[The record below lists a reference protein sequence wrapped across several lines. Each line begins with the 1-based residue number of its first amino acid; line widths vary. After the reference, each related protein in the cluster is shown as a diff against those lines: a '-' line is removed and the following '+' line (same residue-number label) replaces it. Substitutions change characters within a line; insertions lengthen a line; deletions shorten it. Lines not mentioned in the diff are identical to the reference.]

1 MVQVEPQ
8 FLVQDTQTKLLQRL
22 QQVENVSDPSYHHTN
37 TNNTDGKVNNVHDAD
52 NTQHEMETHEQE
64 DEVTKVLIDER
75 DGDTDDER
83 DNKHRTTTTA
93 AKHERRQQQ
102 QQKQQHIDDGDARS
116 INATAAKFDDNEDKL
131 LVTEGELLITHQ
143 EKYATRRMGSRN
155 NSIRE
160 EIVTSD
166 GDDGGDR
173 RNVVDDCCDDDD
185 DDDGT
190 PDGGWGY
197 VVVLGTFVIVNSVGI
212 TSACFGILFL
222 NFLKQMGTSSTMI
235 ASIYNSEA
243 FLWSC
248 ANLIGG
254 PLTDVLGWRWVAMVG
269 SILMALGIVLS
280 AFATSA
286 NFLFFS
292 HSILTGLGSGLCCLV
307 AFAIIPF
314 YFKRRR
320 GLANG
325 LMMAGMCTGGMF
337 WPSIITHLQD
347 EYGYK
352 GATLILAGVMLN
364 NCVAAS
370 VFHPVAWHRR
380 KPNKNK
386 TQAETKVLL
395 SSSVASNRDS
405 YGSVCEGSV
414 SETCKD
420 KQQGNGDNVL
430 CHADINKDIIDD
442 TLYASFLGEEND
454 AEEVKLT
461 QKCKATENH
470 HQNNNYNSS
479 NQRNA
484 ANTHTTQHH
493 ETKSRQRNT
502 GNNTQSTQQ
511 NEKKNKQQ
519 RLADGIK
526 AVFVNLAVNIKVL
539 KSPTAVIV
547 SIGVAGFVG
556 VYLNFVMIT
565 PFAMDA
571 MGYTQ
576 EEISWSLALS
586 NVCNLVSR
594 LVVSPL
600 SDFPNF
606 NITKMFMAG
615 TATLAF
621 AAVGFC
627 LVDGLVMMSVMLG
640 VWGVGVG
647 TCNCLYTLL
656 LVQCLGL
663 DKFKA
668 MLGVSGVLSGV
679 WMLASGP
686 LYGVVRDL
694 SGSYTV
700 TICTMVS
707 TALLTIVLFLFIPA
721 AMRYDKRKAR
731 QEELEEEDRRRKEE
745 LC

>member
-1 MVQVEPQ
+1 
-8 FLVQDTQTKLLQRL
+8 
-22 QQVENVSDPSYHHTN
+22 
-37 TNNTDGKVNNVHDAD
+37 
-52 NTQHEMETHEQE
+52 
-64 DEVTKVLIDER
+64 
-75 DGDTDDER
+75 
-83 DNKHRTTTTA
+83 
-93 AKHERRQQQ
+93 
-102 QQKQQHIDDGDARS
+102 
-116 INATAAKFDDNEDKL
+116 
-131 LVTEGELLITHQ
+131 
-143 EKYATRRMGSRN
+143 
-155 NSIRE
+155 
-160 EIVTSD
+160 
-166 GDDGGDR
+166 
-173 RNVVDDCCDDDD
+173 
-185 DDDGT
+185 
-190 PDGGWGY
+190 
-197 VVVLGTFVIVNSVGI
+197 
-212 TSACFGILFL
+212 
-222 NFLKQMGTSSTMI
+222 MGTSSTTV
-235 ASIYNSEA
+235 ASIYNAEA
-243 FLWSC
+243 FMWSC

-280 AFATSA
+280 AFSTSA

-337 WPSIITHLQD
+337 WPSIITYLQG

-380 KPNKNK
+380 KPSRNNK
-386 TQAETKVLL
+386 QAETKVLL
-395 SSSVASNRDS
+395 VGSSVASNRDG
-405 YGSVCEGSV
+405 YGSISEGSV

-420 KQQGNGDNVL
+420 KQRGNGDGVL
-430 CHADINKDIIDD
+430 CPAFINKDIIDD
-442 TLYASFLGEEND
+442 TLYASYIGKENDD
-454 AEEVKLT
+454 AEEVKVT
-461 QKCKATENH
+461 QKSKATEHH
-470 HQNNNYNSS
+470 HQNNDYNTSRP
-479 NQRNA
+479 RNA
-484 ANTHTTQHH
+484 TNTQPTQHH
-493 ETKSRQRNT
+493 ETNCRQRDT
-502 GNNTQSTQQ
+502 GHNTQLTQQQ
-511 NEKKNKQQ
+511 NEKTNKQQ

-526 AVFVNLAVNIKVL
+526 EVFVNLAMNVKVL
-539 KSPTAVIV
+539 RSPTAVIV

-576 EEISWSLALS
+576 EEISWSLAVS

-615 TATLAF
+615 TAILAF

-627 LVDGLVMMSVMLG
+627 FVDGLVLMSVMLG

-700 TICTMVS
+700 TICTMAS
-707 TALLTIVLFLFIPA
+707 TACLTIVLFLFIPA
-721 AMRYDKRKAR
+721 AMRYDQRKAR
-731 QEELEEEDRRRKEE
+731 QEEEDRRRKEE